1 MAVTPEISPLERNI
15 IRQVEYYFGDFN
27 LPRDKF
33 LKESVK
39 ENEGWISMETLL
51 KFKRLADL
59 SKEASAIIEALKKSD
74 SGLLEIDGEGVGKV
88 RRSPDL
94 PLPENN
100 EENKKLLEAKTAYAK
115 GYDKEKTTMD
125 ELLEHYAEHD
135 PTVVHIQMRNYFDKK
150 LNKKVFK
157 GSVFMTFRNEEA
169 CKAFVEAE
177 SMKYK
182 ESDELVRKYQKDYLE
197 EKRLEYEEKKKSKGD
212 KKGVKKEGDV
222 KKEEEV
228 EIKESDKLPKG
239 TVIKLTGLG
248 GDISREDI
256 KEKLKTDFE
265 VNIDKE
271 SGDIAFITYQIGEP
285 EAKIRFKVADFA
297 VPLIAKLKAAEK
309 IEIKDKTVEASILE
323 GEEEEKFLTESL
335 MDLRNQ
341 RTKNKNHKRKNFGG
355 RDGGGRGGHHNKKFK
370 KN

>member
-33 LKESVK
+33 LKECVK

-59 SKEASAIIEALKKSD
+59 SKEGTVILEALKKSD
-74 SGLLEIDGEGVGKV
+74 AGLLEIDGDGEGKV
-88 RRSPDL
+88 RRCPNL
-94 PLPENN
+94 ALPENT
-100 EENKKLLEAKTAYAK
+100 EEYKKQLEAKTAYAK
-115 GYDKEKTTMD
+115 GYDKEATTMD
-125 ELLEHYAEHD
+125 ELLSYYAEHE
-135 PTVVHIQMRNYFDKK
+135 PAIVNIQMRNYFDKK
-150 LNKKVFK
+150 QNKKMFK
-157 GSVFMTFRNEEA
+157 GSLFLTFRDEES
-169 CKAFVEAE
+169 CKAFVGAE
-177 SMKYK
+177 SKKYK
-182 ESDELVRKYQKDYLE
+182 EGDDLIRKFQADYLE
-197 EKRLEYEEKKKSKGD
+197 EKRREYEEKKN
-212 KKGVKKEGDV
+212 KKGKKAAKEEAEV

-228 EIKESDKLPKG
+228 EIKEEDKLPKG

-256 KEKLKTDFE
+256 KEKLKADFE

-297 VPLIAKLKAAEK
+297 VPLVEKMKAAEK
-309 IEIKDKTVEASILE
+309 IEIKDKTIEASILE
-323 GEEEEKFLTESL
+323 GEEEEKFLAESL
-335 MDLRNQ
+335 MDLRSQ
-341 RTKNKNHKRKNFGG
+341 RNKNKNHKRKNFGG
-355 RDGGGRGGHHNKKFK
+355 RDGGRGGHKKFK